1 MQAPLIYLYI
11 IGVGKQLSS
20 FRFYNFSNCNS
31 DKAYCSVLPN
41 SAGGLMEFKL
51 WLLDNFKPIIRF
63 GLLASTARSLVS
75 ALIPFIPLERA
86 SVTKSIAGSSEK
98 QSNHPHSRWFICSL
112 KFRFSEQQK
121 TPQWRTGP
129 CPNKKPLFQ
138 LWMRGHLFVVQ
149 SFFSGTQ
156 IYTFISSHPSSQA
169 RYTSKSYSP
178 SR

>member
-1 MQAPLIYLYI
+1 
-11 IGVGKQLSS
+11 
-20 FRFYNFSNCNS
+20 
-31 DKAYCSVLPN
+31 
-41 SAGGLMEFKL
+41 MEFKL

-156 IYTFISSHPSSQA
+156 IYTFISSDPSSEG
-169 RYTSKSYSP
+169 RYTSISYSP
-178 SR
+178 AREYP